1 MEKCSHMKKLIVF
14 LMTLVCVFGVVGCGA
29 KNDYN
34 IRITVPAGSQ
44 GEFIYSD
51 EEISSLKKQLTIS
64 SIDLSEDAEFVLK
77 PVAEDEE
84 NAYEC
89 TDFPKGEPMIINVE
103 KGAWYKI
110 GITMQN
116 STDEDMVVV
125 FNVEHVKVRIE

>member
-1 MEKCSHMKKLIVF
+1 MKKRIVF
-14 LMTLVCVFGVVGCGA
+14 LMTLVCVLGIVGCGA

-44 GEFIYSD
+44 GELIYSD